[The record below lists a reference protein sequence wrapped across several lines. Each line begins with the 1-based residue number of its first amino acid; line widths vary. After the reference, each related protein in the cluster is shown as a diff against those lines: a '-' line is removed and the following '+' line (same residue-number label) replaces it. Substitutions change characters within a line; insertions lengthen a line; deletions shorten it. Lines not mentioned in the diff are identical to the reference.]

1 MKPNNK
7 DKWIPE
13 IFYEENANGVTRGL
27 PFVNVPKDKVMP
39 SSLFLCGVEEGED
52 DSEEK
57 EVTVHM
63 YCNMEFLKDRLEPET
78 LDKIRL
84 AMGLKPLEIA
94 AEEGKKITERIHSN
108 VESLTENEKWIN
120 IDGHN

>member
-1 MKPNNK
+1 MKANTK

-13 IFYEENANGVTRGL
+13 IFYEESANGVTRGL
-27 PFVNVPKDKVMP
+27 PFVNIPKDKVMP

-63 YCNMEFLKDRLEPET
+63 YCNMEFLKDRLESET

-84 AMGLKPLEIA
+84 AMGLKPLKIA

-108 VESLTENEKWIN
+108 VESLTENEK
-120 IDGHN
+120 

>member
-1 MKPNNK
+1 MKANTK

-27 PFVNVPKDKVMP
+27 PFVNIPKDKVMP

-63 YCNMEFLKDRLEPET
+63 YCNMEFLKDRLESET

>member
-1 MKPNNK
+1 MKANNK

-13 IFYEENANGVTRGL
+13 IFYEENADGVTRGL
-27 PFVNVPKDKVMP
+27 PFVNIPKDKIMP

-57 EVTVHM
+57 EITVHM

-94 AEEGKKITERIHSN
+94 SKEGKKITERIHSN
-108 VESLTENEKWIN
+108 VESLTENEN
-120 IDGHN
+120 E